1 MKIIVVGCGRLGAE
15 LAARLFDRGHEVSV
29 IDRVETA
36 FNNLPLKFSG
46 RLCEGDALNEEVLH
60 RAGIKTAEAVAAVT
74 NSDAL
79 NMVVGHTATKIFKI
93 PRVVVRNYNPSC
105 RSIYEV
111 FGLQVVSSTSWGAQ
125 RTEEMIYHSQLRAVY
140 SAGNGEVEIYQI
152 IVYPE
157 WNGYP
162 IKDLLKDKECI
173 PIALTRGGK
182 AILPGVESIMQ
193 TGDIL
198 HVSATFDG
206 INSIRDRLNLSD
218 KEK

>member
-1 MKIIVVGCGRLGAE
+1 VKIIVVGCGRLGAE
-15 LAARLFDRGHEVSV
+15 LASRLYERGHEVSV
-29 IDRVETA
+29 IDRVESA
-36 FNNLPLKFSG
+36 FNNLPAKFSG
-46 RLCEGDALNEEVLH
+46 RLCEGDALNQEVLH
-60 RAGIKTAEAVAAVT
+60 RSGILSAEAVAAVT

-79 NMVVGHTATKIFKI
+79 NVVVGHTATKIFKI

-125 RTEEMIYHSQLRAVY
+125 RIEEMIYHSQLRAVY

-157 WNGYP
+157 WNGSP
-162 IKDLLKDKECI
+162 IGKLLDGKECI

-182 AILPGVESIMQ
+182 AILPGLDTIMQ
-193 TGDIL
+193 TGDIM
-198 HVSATFDG
+198 HVSATFAG
-206 INSIRDRLNLSD
+206 ISIIRDRLNLPV